1 MIYFF
6 TEKPASKSRRRA
18 TTDVEG
24 LLERFG
30 AVLSGDISADATEKE
45 NFYTALREGT
55 KERGMVFMAWLQLI
69 DIPNSF
75 FAAHSYQGLKR
86 GSPLS

>member
-55 KERGMVFMAWLQLI
+55 KERGMVFMAWLQLCLSLTSTTLFLQL
-69 DIPNSF
+69 IPI
-75 FAAHSYQGLKR
+75 KD
-86 GSPLS
+86 